1 MAGFTPSRLRV
12 AILLLC
18 AAPLLAA
25 AKPHATAHKPLND
38 AKPLRFAAPAAGPAQ
53 PGRSY
58 DACIDQPSPDGAA
71 IDCQALQRP
80 VQTAKAKPRQ
90 H

>member
-1 MAGFTPSRLRV
+1 MAGFTHPRLRV
-12 AILLLC
+12 AIVLLC

-25 AKPHATAHKPLND
+25 AKPHVAAHKPLND
-38 AKPLRFAAPAAGPAQ
+38 GKPLRFASPAAGPAQ
-53 PGRSY
+53 PGSGY

-80 VQTAKAKPRQ
+80 VQTARAKPRQ
-90 H
+90 R